1 MKHFQGVVVVADSL
15 AGVATAYNAV
25 ATGRGKVAYMQSVSS
40 DGTNVFATELGSIGF
55 DPLTNVSLKPFNEA
69 VSASF
74 ANDGENVE
82 AMLSVCTDGCQRF
95 IMSDAPLHNC
105 PSCSA
110 KLSATEDDIHD
121 LAFGSESSDDLLDV
135 KLPVFCGTSAQA
147 DQFIQALR
155 TGAQFSVS
163 GDEAAVQF
171 DAHTGLK
178 LPTAVSCSGTA
189 EFSGAFHRFQCAAEC
204 SHPVTVSESSD
215 VLFCSHCNAP
225 LQEPSTMKKIAKIE
239 NQRMHAFA
247 PSLSG
252 ALNGFRSL
260 LLKDGN
266 VHSHDNKTDAAFLS
280 ASASN
285 FNPYSGDGVKTS
297 LLSSLS
303 SSAAALEGKDGL
315 RVHLMKCSSGCGFL
329 ALSSAEGV
337 FCSECNAPLVDPSE
351 EDLADVP
358 EGDAPAEDED
368 IALDALDSDLAELGD
383 EDDMSSESGEED
395 EFDDIEEDDLSMD
408 EGEGE
413 EFSLSGDDF
422 DGEGDE
428 LPDFDDEDEEDDDL
442 DSEDD
447 EDDLDDE
454 GDLDLTSTSSDEG
467 DDEGDDEN
475 LMIGEDEMDE
485 LDFEEDGEDD
495 AIDEAIESESVSISI
510 SMAESIDASGDF
522 DVQSLSTMFDGKAGG
537 KGRWYAMYQG
547 QPLGHVGFT
556 ALSTAVG
563 DEATASRLFQGALPA
578 ALSAS
583 AATNGLSVALSE
595 MGFEPIEFELSVS
608 KVLHDRARGE
618 YDAKVDSLSS
628 DVEALYEQRTKR
640 LEASLSTAMLGN
652 TRRFWRNSRNP
663 VAESLIAQMSAS
675 GIDAAS
681 AREMVSRSFAEHG
694 EDLVAQTFVQATE
707 LASMSAESFNQIAE
721 TIADMEVASVSSVS
735 IGKSVARPTKREEDT
750 ERKASVSS
758 AKPLSELSF
767 NERLKALV

>member
-1 MKHFQGVVVVADSL
+1 MKHFKGVVVVADSL

-55 DPLTNVSLKPFNEA
+55 DPLTSSTLKPFDDK

-95 IMSDAPLHNC
+95 IMSDVTLHNC

-110 KLSATEDDIHD
+110 NLSATEDDIHD
-121 LAFGSESSDDLLDV
+121 LAFGSESSDDLSDV
-135 KLPVFCGTSAQA
+135 ALPVFCGTSAQA
-147 DQFIQALR
+147 DQFINALR
-155 TGAQFSVS
+155 SGTNFSVS
-163 GDEAAVQF
+163 GDEATVQY
-171 DAHTGLK
+171 DSHTGIK
-178 LPTAVSCSGTA
+178 LPSAVSCSGTA
-189 EFSGAFHRFQCAAEC
+189 DFSGAFHRFQCAADC

-225 LQEPSTMKKIAKIE
+225 LQEPSTMKKIAKIK

-252 ALNGFRSL
+252 ALNGFRGML
-260 LLKDGN
+260 LSGGT
-266 VHSHDNKTDAAFLS
+266 VQRHDHKADAPFIS
-280 ASASN
+280 CSASN
-285 FNPYSGDGVKTS
+285 FNPYSGDSVQTTVGE
-297 LLSSLS
+297 SLS
-303 SSAAALEGKDGL
+303 SSAEALVGKDAM

-337 FCSECNAPLVDPSE
+337 FCSECNAPLVEPSE
-351 EDLADVP
+351 EDLADAP
-358 EGDAPAEDED
+358 EGDVPSEDD
-368 IALDALDSDLAELGD
+368 SALDDLDSDLAELGD
-383 EDDMSSESGEED
+383 DEDLSSESGEED
-395 EFDDIEEDDLSMD
+395 EFDDEEEDDLSFD
-408 EGEGE
+408 QEEGD

-428 LPDFDDEDEEDDDL
+428 LPEFEDDDEEDEEEEDGDDL
-442 DSEDD
+442 DE
-447 EDDLDDE
+447 EA
-454 GDLDLTSTSSDEG
+454 DLDLESTSGDEGEG
-467 DDEGDDEN
+467 DDED
-475 LMIGEDEMDE
+475 LMIGEDDLSGM
-485 LDFEEDGEDD
+485 DFEEDGEEDD
-495 AIDEAIESESVSISI
+495 IDAAIESESVAISL
-510 SMAESIDASGDF
+510 SMAESIDASGEF
-522 DVQSLSTMFDGKAGG
+522 SAQSLSTIFDGKAAG
-537 KGRWYAMYQG
+537 KGRWYAMYDG

-556 ALSTAVG
+556 ALSQALG
-563 DEATASRLFQGALPA
+563 DEAAASRLFQGALPA

-583 AATNGLSVALSE
+583 AASNGLKAALSA

-608 KVLHDRARGE
+608 KALHDRARGE
-618 YDAKVDSLSS
+618 YDAKTASLNG
-628 DVEALYEQRTKR
+628 DVEAIYKQRTER

-663 VAESLIAQMSAS
+663 VAESLIAQLSAS

-694 EDLVAQTFVQATE
+694 EELVAQTFVQAVE

-721 TIADMEVASVSSVS
+721 TISDMEVASVSNVS
-735 IGKSVARPTKREEDT
+735 IGKPVARKPQVKEDEKQT
-750 ERKASVSS
+750 SVSS
-758 AKPLSELSF
+758 AAPLGEMSF
-767 NERLKALV
+767 AERLRQLV